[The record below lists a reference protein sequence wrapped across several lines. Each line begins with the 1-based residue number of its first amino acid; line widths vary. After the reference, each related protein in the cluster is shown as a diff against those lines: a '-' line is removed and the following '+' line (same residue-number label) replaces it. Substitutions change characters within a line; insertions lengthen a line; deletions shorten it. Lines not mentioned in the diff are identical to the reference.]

1 MKNKQI
7 GTNIKNERIKKKL
20 TTEQVANAIN
30 IKVSKYEKIENG
42 TGNITTEII
51 YKLSNI
57 LDVKVDTLLKLEK
70 NEKDKLLIMY
80 IKEKKKERKIK
91 YLGIIAL
98 LIIFSMAI
106 ILAHSIL
113 SNKSWSYMLKGESEN
128 FKYDNSIFIYDNK
141 TYYYIF
147 GNMLFKNDDIDE
159 NDIISIR
166 LMCNDRLIVGSSNI
180 LTQALREHKGYDEY
194 FSNEVVND
202 LDNWYFEIKY
212 KYGEETKTEI
222 LNLKNVSI

>member
-7 GTNIKNERIKKKL
+7 GNNIKKERIKKNL

-30 IKVSKYEKIENG
+30 IKTSKLEKIENG

-57 LDVKVDTLLKLEK
+57 LDVKVDSLLNLDK

-80 IKEKKKERKIK
+80 VKEKKNERKIK
-91 YLGIIAL
+91 CLSIIAL
-98 LIIFSMAI
+98 LIIFSIAI
-106 ILAHSIL
+106 LLIHSIL
-113 SNKSWSYMLKGESEN
+113 NNKGWSYMLKGESEN

-147 GNMLFKNDDIDE
+147 GNILFKNDSIDE

-166 LMCNDRLIVGSSNI
+166 LMCNDRLIVGSNNI
-180 LTQALREHKGYDEY
+180 LTQPLREHKGYDEY
-194 FSNEVVND
+194 FPNEVVNN

-212 KYGEETKTEI
+212 NYGEETKTEI